1 MSRTLKILFILL
13 FCTVALLVYPTL
25 VNASDT
31 LIATSTLNGISV
43 SFEYKLN
50 DAGQVTDLVCTNAS
64 VLSGSV
70 TVPGTL
76 EGKTVVSLGNNAFKG
91 ASNITSVVIPESI
104 KEIGLWA
111 FSGCTSLSNVNL
123 GNVEKLSNMAFNNC
137 TALTSIKLPK
147 TLTKI
152 ASGAPF
158 SGCTNLKHIE
168 LENGMTVIPNY
179 VCASTPITEI
189 TIPNTVKEIGLWAF
203 SDCTSLSN
211 VNLGNVEKLSD
222 KAFNNC
228 TALTSIKLPKTLTKI
243 ASGAPFSGCTNLKHI
258 ELENGM
264 TVIPNYVCASTPITE
279 ITIPNTVKEIGL
291 WAFSDCTSLSNVNLG
306 NVEKLS
312 DKAFNNCTALTSIK
326 LPKTLTKIASGAPFS
341 GCTNLKHIEL
351 ENGMTVIPNYVCAST
366 PITEITIPNTV
377 KEIGLWAFSDCTF
390 LKKIKILDNVTD
402 MGGYNS
408 STSDLVFKNHNTDL
422 TIYCYQN
429 SLAAAYAIKYNIKFE
444 YLPQDS
450 SNPSTDN
457 DSNQNGGNSN
467 SGDTTNKDNSNP
479 KADPEEDSTTAP
491 GKLPYTGSSIG
502 IIVAIFFILGGGIF
516 AYKKYNNLKGI

>member
-64 VLSGSV
+64 ALSGSV

-168 LENGMTVIPNY
+168 LEDGMTVIPNY

-243 ASGAPFSGCTNLKHI
+243 ASGAPFLGCTNLKNI
-258 ELENGM
+258 ELE
-264 TVIPNYVCASTPITE
+264 
-279 ITIPNTVKEIGL
+279 
-291 WAFSDCTSLSNVNLG
+291 D
-306 NVEKLS
+306 
-312 DKAFNNCTALTSIK
+312 
-326 LPKTLTKIASGAPFS
+326 
-341 GCTNLKHIEL
+341 
-351 ENGMTVIPNYVCAST
+351 GMTVIPNYVCAST

-467 SGDTTNKDNSNP
+467 SGDTSNKDNSNP

>member
-1 MSRTLKILFILL
+1 M
-13 FCTVALLVYPTL
+13 
-25 VNASDT
+25 
-31 LIATSTLNGISV
+31 
-43 SFEYKLN
+43 
-50 DAGQVTDLVCTNAS
+50 
-64 VLSGSV
+64 
-70 TVPGTL
+70 
-76 EGKTVVSLGNNAFKG
+76 
-91 ASNITSVVIPESI
+91 
-104 KEIGLWA
+104 
-111 FSGCTSLSNVNL
+111 
-123 GNVEKLSNMAFNNC
+123 
-137 TALTSIKLPK
+137 
-147 TLTKI
+147 
-152 ASGAPF
+152 
-158 SGCTNLKHIE
+158 
-168 LENGMTVIPNY
+168 
-179 VCASTPITEI
+179 
-189 TIPNTVKEIGLWAF
+189 WAF

-258 ELENGM
+258 ELE
-264 TVIPNYVCASTPITE
+264 
-279 ITIPNTVKEIGL
+279 
-291 WAFSDCTSLSNVNLG
+291 D
-306 NVEKLS
+306 
-312 DKAFNNCTALTSIK
+312 
-326 LPKTLTKIASGAPFS
+326 
-341 GCTNLKHIEL
+341 
-351 ENGMTVIPNYVCAST
+351 GMTVIPNYVCAST

>member
-64 VLSGSV
+64 ALSGSV

-168 LENGMTVIPNY
+168 LE
-179 VCASTPITEI
+179 
-189 TIPNTVKEIGLWAF
+189 
-203 SDCTSLSN
+203 D
-211 VNLGNVEKLSD
+211 
-222 KAFNNC
+222 
-228 TALTSIKLPKTLTKI
+228 
-243 ASGAPFSGCTNLKHI
+243 
-258 ELENGM
+258 GM

>member
-25 VNASDT
+25 VNASDI

-64 VLSGSV
+64 ALSGSV

-168 LENGMTVIPNY
+168 LEDGMTVIPNY

-258 ELENGM
+258 ELE
-264 TVIPNYVCASTPITE
+264 
-279 ITIPNTVKEIGL
+279 
-291 WAFSDCTSLSNVNLG
+291 D
-306 NVEKLS
+306 
-312 DKAFNNCTALTSIK
+312 
-326 LPKTLTKIASGAPFS
+326 
-341 GCTNLKHIEL
+341 
-351 ENGMTVIPNYVCAST
+351 GMTVIPNYVCAST

>member
-25 VNASDT
+25 VNASDI

-64 VLSGSV
+64 ALSGSV

-158 SGCTNLKHIE
+158 SGCANLKHIE
-168 LENGMTVIPNY
+168 LEDGMIVIPNY

-258 ELENGM
+258 ELE
-264 TVIPNYVCASTPITE
+264 
-279 ITIPNTVKEIGL
+279 
-291 WAFSDCTSLSNVNLG
+291 D
-306 NVEKLS
+306 
-312 DKAFNNCTALTSIK
+312 
-326 LPKTLTKIASGAPFS
+326 
-341 GCTNLKHIEL
+341 
-351 ENGMTVIPNYVCAST
+351 GMTVIPNYVCAST

>member
-43 SFEYKLN
+43 SFKYKLN

-64 VLSGSV
+64 ALSGSV

-104 KEIGLWA
+104 
-111 FSGCTSLSNVNL
+111 
-123 GNVEKLSNMAFNNC
+123 
-137 TALTSIKLPK
+137 
-147 TLTKI
+147 
-152 ASGAPF
+152 
-158 SGCTNLKHIE
+158 
-168 LENGMTVIPNY
+168 
-179 VCASTPITEI
+179 
-189 TIPNTVKEIGLWAF
+189 KEIGLWAF

-467 SGDTTNKDNSNP
+467 SGDTSNKDNSNP

>member
-64 VLSGSV
+64 ALSGSV

-168 LENGMTVIPNY
+168 LEDGMTVIPNY

-211 VNLGNVEKLSD
+211 VNLGNIEKLSD

-258 ELENGM
+258 ELE
-264 TVIPNYVCASTPITE
+264 
-279 ITIPNTVKEIGL
+279 
-291 WAFSDCTSLSNVNLG
+291 D
-306 NVEKLS
+306 
-312 DKAFNNCTALTSIK
+312 
-326 LPKTLTKIASGAPFS
+326 
-341 GCTNLKHIEL
+341 
-351 ENGMTVIPNYVCAST
+351 GMTVIPNYVCAST

>member
-64 VLSGSV
+64 ALSGSV

-123 GNVEKLSNMAFNNC
+123 GNVEKLS
-137 TALTSIKLPK
+137 
-147 TLTKI
+147 
-152 ASGAPF
+152 
-158 SGCTNLKHIE
+158 
-168 LENGMTVIPNY
+168 
-179 VCASTPITEI
+179 
-189 TIPNTVKEIGLWAF
+189 
-203 SDCTSLSN
+203 
-211 VNLGNVEKLSD
+211 D

-258 ELENGM
+258 ELE
-264 TVIPNYVCASTPITE
+264 
-279 ITIPNTVKEIGL
+279 
-291 WAFSDCTSLSNVNLG
+291 D
-306 NVEKLS
+306 
-312 DKAFNNCTALTSIK
+312 
-326 LPKTLTKIASGAPFS
+326 
-341 GCTNLKHIEL
+341 
-351 ENGMTVIPNYVCAST
+351 GMTVIPNYVCAST

-408 STSDLVFKNHNTDL
+408 SNSDLVFKNHNADL

-502 IIVAIFFILGGGIF
+502 IIVAIFFILCGGIF

>member
-25 VNASDT
+25 VNASDI

-64 VLSGSV
+64 ALSGSV

-168 LENGMTVIPNY
+168 LEDGMTVIPNY

-211 VNLGNVEKLSD
+211 VNLGNVEKLSNM
-222 KAFNNC
+222 AFNNC

-258 ELENGM
+258 ELE
-264 TVIPNYVCASTPITE
+264 
-279 ITIPNTVKEIGL
+279 
-291 WAFSDCTSLSNVNLG
+291 D
-306 NVEKLS
+306 
-312 DKAFNNCTALTSIK
+312 
-326 LPKTLTKIASGAPFS
+326 
-341 GCTNLKHIEL
+341 
-351 ENGMTVIPNYVCAST
+351 GMTVIPNYVCAST

>member
-1 MSRTLKILFILL
+1 M
-13 FCTVALLVYPTL
+13 
-25 VNASDT
+25 
-31 LIATSTLNGISV
+31 
-43 SFEYKLN
+43 
-50 DAGQVTDLVCTNAS
+50 
-64 VLSGSV
+64 
-70 TVPGTL
+70 
-76 EGKTVVSLGNNAFKG
+76 
-91 ASNITSVVIPESI
+91 
-104 KEIGLWA
+104 
-111 FSGCTSLSNVNL
+111 
-123 GNVEKLSNMAFNNC
+123 
-137 TALTSIKLPK
+137 
-147 TLTKI
+147 
-152 ASGAPF
+152 
-158 SGCTNLKHIE
+158 
-168 LENGMTVIPNY
+168 
-179 VCASTPITEI
+179 
-189 TIPNTVKEIGLWAF
+189 
-203 SDCTSLSN
+203 
-211 VNLGNVEKLSD
+211 
-222 KAFNNC
+222 
-228 TALTSIKLPKTLTKI
+228 
-243 ASGAPFSGCTNLKHI
+243 
-258 ELENGM
+258 
-264 TVIPNYVCASTPITE
+264 
-279 ITIPNTVKEIGL
+279 